1 MDKWPEDY
9 ECDGQI
15 SMFDGKD
22 VNKVNEVERKIAL
35 WLQRHDG
42 EYFCH
47 YCILNNDCP
56 QDIVCYGGNPIEPP
70 CWSLDYEGKLL
81 NKNALYE
88 DIKNGE
94 WD

>member
-1 MDKWPEDY
+1 M
-9 ECDGQI
+9 
-15 SMFDGKD
+15 
-22 VNKVNEVERKIAL
+22 NEAERKIAL

-56 QDIVCYGGNPIEPP
+56 HDIVCYGGNPIEPP
-70 CWSLDYEGKLL
+70 CWSLDCEGKLL
-81 NKNALYE
+81 NKDKLYE